1 MNWRII
7 NAQFEI
13 GAVAA
18 AQFPDAD
25 RPEFALAGRSNV
37 GKSSL
42 LNALMGT
49 RKLVKTSRSPG
60 KTRELNFFAAELA
73 NDAGARIAVRFIDLP
88 GYGYARVGHEQR
100 RAMGKRLGT
109 YLNAGRHCIAFLLL
123 DLKRPPSA
131 LDLQAF
137 DFLCDLGA
145 AEVLCTKADR
155 LTRNAQMT
163 RRRDLQLEMG
173 LALPPPIT
181 SATKGSGL
189 DELRR
194 RLAVLAQRDAGQS

>member
-1 MNWRII
+1 MIWRII
-7 NAQFEI
+7 NARFEI
-13 GAVAA
+13 GAVRA
-18 AQFPDAD
+18 AQFPEAD

-49 RKLVKTSRSPG
+49 RKLVKTSRAPG

-73 NDAGARIAVRFIDLP
+73 DDDGRRIAVRFIDLP
-88 GYGYARVGHEQR
+88 GYGYARVGQEQR
-100 RAMGKRLGT
+100 RSMSKRLGT
-109 YLNAGRHCIAFLLL
+109 YLSAGRHRMAFLLL
-123 DLKRPPSA
+123 DLKRPPSE
-131 LDLQAF
+131 LDVQAF

-145 AEVLCTKADR
+145 TEVLCTKADR
-155 LTRNAQMT
+155 LSRNGQMT

-173 LALPPPIT
+173 LALPPPLT

-189 DELRR
+189 VELRR
-194 RLAVLAQRDAGQS
+194 RLAEIATR